1 MIKDLFEILSK
12 VKTISSDSIESWNSL
27 TFKGVFT
34 SDDDKEI
41 FRELSAKIESK
52 SINKTIS
59 YQIDTTSFSSLNNFI
74 EDLLQGS
81 NWKININKISNI
93 QETSLNFFIDKKE
106 FKNWSSQ
113 LNPFSSENPFNK
125 FNNLKIV
132 IKDFNKKLIGK
143 NYVICSET
151 ESIINQQIS
160 VSLPSYEDIKKNI
173 HILAKEKFILSPQ
186 NFLILEGECDDDT
199 LAFFKMSSATLA
211 ASLSSEIIDEN
222 NLVLRGIRK
231 IDLAISKNTTKLNLK
246 FIEELKNTVEWIY
259 EDRTDLRLKLFLD
272 RVTLDIDYN
281 NDYVHELSII
291 NNVSLVQAKER
302 FSFAIFERKD
312 QYQKEL
318 RELLKDLKTISD
330 LYSSKARLV
339 LSNLLRDVLAG
350 FLLIGITLFSKIENI
365 NTVINNPTIQYV
377 FQAFSVYFIISIIY
391 QSIFDLIDIK
401 KTTKEFSYWKRTSRE
416 YISET
421 EFKTHLKETIDKRE
435 VFTYFFYGLLII
447 TYFLISYFCW
457 NFTDFL
463 KQLFLTVK

>member
-12 VKTISSDSIESWNSL
+12 VRTISSDSTDLWNSL
-27 TFKGVFT
+27 TFKGIFN
-34 SDDDKEI
+34 DDNHKKI
-41 FRELSAKIESK
+41 FKDLSSIIESE

-59 YQIDTTSFSSLNNFI
+59 YHIDTTSFNSLDDFL
-74 EDLLQGS
+74 EDILKGS
-81 NWKININKISNI
+81 NWKINVNKIPNI
-93 QETSLNFFIDKKE
+93 QDTGFNFFIDKLE
-106 FKNWSSQ
+106 FKTWSSK
-113 LNPFSSENPFNK
+113 LNPFSTENPFNK
-125 FNNLKIV
+125 FSNLKIIV
-132 IKDFNKKLIGK
+132 KDFDKKLIGK
-143 NYVICSET
+143 NYVICNET
-151 ESIINQQIS
+151 ENKIDKETNL
-160 VSLPSYEDIKKNI
+160 SLPNYEDIKKNI

-186 NFLILEGECDDDT
+186 NFFILEGECNDDT
-199 LAFFKMSSATLA
+199 VAFFKMSSATLA
-211 ASLSSEIIDEN
+211 ASLCSEIIDEN
-222 NLVLRGIRK
+222 NLVLRGVRK
-231 IDLAISKNTTKLNLK
+231 IELTISKNTTKLNLK
-246 FIEELKNTVEWIY
+246 FLDELKNTVEWIY

-312 QYQKEL
+312 QYHKEL
-318 RELLKDLKTISD
+318 RDLLKDLKTISD

-350 FLLIGITLFSKIENI
+350 FLLIGFTLLSKIENLS
-365 NTVINNPTIQYV
+365 TVINNPTIKYI

-416 YISET
+416 YISES

-435 VFTYFFYGLLII
+435 VFTYFFYSLLII
-447 TYFLISYFCW
+447 TYLFISYCCW
-457 NFTDFL
+457 NFTELL
-463 KQLFLTVK
+463 KELLLTGK